1 MDPSLTICFLQIKWL
16 VPQEMSLAQLSGVIK
31 ERLQVPPSADQQ
43 LFLLVASPDLGPSLP
58 SLLTS
63 LSSLHSSHSNPDGFL
78 YLQYSS
84 QEAYG

>member
-1 MDPSLTICFLQIKWL
+1 MIAQIKWL

-31 ERLQVPPSADQQ
+31 QRLQSPPGQQ
-43 LFLLVASPDLGPSLP
+43 LFLLVQSPEPGPVLP

-63 LSSLHSSHSNPDGFL
+63 LSSLHTQHSDTDGFL

-84 QEAYG
+84 QEVYG